1 MNTGSQR
8 SCPHCGRPL
17 AADGPREVCAE
28 CLLKAGLDSEAGR
41 ARPRFAPPTV
51 RELAGLFAG
60 LEIIEFI
67 GQGGMGAVYKA
78 RQTALDRL
86 VALKILPPQ
95 IADDPGFSERF
106 TREARALARLNHPNI
121 VAIYD
126 FGKAGPL
133 HYFIMEFVEGLNLR
147 EIQVAGR
154 LAPAKALKIVPQ
166 ICDALQFAHDEGVV
180 HRDIKPENIL
190 IDTKGRVKVT
200 DFGIAK
206 IVNTSEREGITGAR
220 EIIGTPHY
228 MAPEQV
234 EKPLEVDHRADIYSM
249 GVVLYELLTGEL
261 PLGRFAPPSRKVEVD
276 VRMDEV
282 VMRTLEKEPARRYQ
296 HASQVKS
303 DVETISTTSSTPP
316 VASLGKSVAR
326 SQSGPSSPP
335 STSHIPAW
343 LKIALAGAVVL
354 LLLSFAG
361 LGLVVWHYRG
371 ATSTRTAAADSRT
384 PATPP
389 SRPEQ
394 PTNSPAQKRSRP
406 GPARR
411 PVLTEP
417 EALSANAL
425 EDALMDLK
433 SSNWGRRQ
441 GAVHTLANARP
452 ADRHGEV
459 VSALTPA
466 LKDSEWSVREGAA
479 RALGVWGSTNVTP
492 LLIPCL
498 DDPQMSVRWA
508 AMNSLG
514 ALKDSRAAVPLARRV
529 QDETDSMIAARAIQA
544 LGSPAEDAVLPL
556 LKDKNEQ
563 VRREACQILQEI
575 GTRKSIDALTPLA
588 ADSDAIFS
596 MMARTA
602 VLEIRSRLDPA
613 PTNSINPTPAH

>member
-17 AADGPREVCAE
+17 AADELREVCAT

-51 RELAGLFAG
+51 GELTGLFAG

-78 RQTALDRL
+78 RQTALDRR

-95 IADDPGFSERF
+95 MADDPGFSERF

-154 LAPAKALKIVPQ
+154 LAPAKALKIIPQ
-166 ICDALQFAHDEGVV
+166 VCDALQFAHDEGVV

-190 IDTKGRVKVT
+190 IDTKGRVKIT

-206 IVNTSEREGITGAR
+206 ILSTSEREGITGAR

-316 VASLGKSVAR
+316 MAALGRSVAR
-326 SQSGPSSPP
+326 PASPKAP
-335 STSHIPAW
+335 SHIPAW
-343 LKIALAGAVVL
+343 LKIALAGAVFL
-354 LLLSFAG
+354 LLLSLMG
-361 LGLVVWHYRG
+361 LGLVMWHYRG
-371 ATSTRTAAADSRT
+371 TTSARTAATDSGT

-394 PTNSPAQKRSRP
+394 PGNSPAQTASRP
-406 GPARR
+406 ASARR
-411 PVLTEP
+411 PVSTEP
-417 EALSANAL
+417 EALSATAL

-452 ADRHGEV
+452 ADRHREV

-466 LKDSEWSVREGAA
+466 LQDSEWSVREGAA
-479 RALGVWGSTNVTP
+479 RALGVWGSTNDTP

-498 DDPQMSVRWA
+498 DDSQMSVRWA

-514 ALKDSRAAVPLARRV
+514 TLKDSRAAVPLARRV
-529 QDETDSMIAARAIQA
+529 QDETDSMIAARAIQS

-556 LKDKNEQ
+556 LKDQNKQ
-563 VRREACQILQEI
+563 VRGEACQILQEI

-588 ADSDAIFS
+588 ADSDAIVS

-602 VLEIRSRLDPA
+602 VLEIRSRLDSVA
-613 PTNSINPTPAH
+613 TNSINPAPAH